1 MKHHPENTNIREKE
15 MLLEAQVI
23 NGLMENRDKRLRKLQ
38 EVKQHLIGLPFEVS
52 QELNQKIVEA
62 A

>member
-1 MKHHPENTNIREKE
+1 